1 MTTEAGHSKQRDPQD
16 LAQRLRHSG
25 LRNTRP
31 RRYVLEVLAHEEQP
45 LSSREIHARMGEQA
59 CDLVTVYRCLADF
72 ERVGLVQRHEFGDGN
87 ARYELNDQSGHHRHY
102 VVCRICQRK
111 EAMDVC
117 PPHWLE
123 EKLRA
128 RGYSDISHSM
138 EFFAVCPHCR
148 LQEER
153 ESARPQ

>member
-1 MTTEAGHSKQRDPQD
+1 MTSDKGSQNSADSQRLQE
-16 LAQRLRHSG
+16 RLRHSG

-31 RRYVLEVLAHEEQP
+31 RRHVLHVLAVAEQP
-45 LSSREIHARMGEQA
+45 LSSREIHSRMGEEA

-72 ERVGLVQRHEFGDGN
+72 ERVGLVQRHEFGDSN
-87 ARYELNDQSGHHRHY
+87 ARFELNDQAGHHRHY
-102 VVCRICQRK
+102 VVCRVCHGK
-111 EAMDVC
+111 EPMDVC

-123 EKLRA
+123 EELRA

-148 LQEER
+148 DDGHPG
-153 ESARPQ
+153 APQRQ